1 MGKYSCEKC
10 AKTFSQKSHY
20 DKHLTRKNPCE
31 IQTDKIKALI
41 DKAVEEKLIELN
53 KKLISNNTE
62 NNITIN
68 ITEQMDISKM
78 SKLELL
84 EKCKELGITKCSSK
98 NKSQL
103 IELIHSK
110 QKITDCGLKSEV
122 EINNIYQPQN
132 ISSNDIEDDEI
143 VDCEILNK
151 INKKEDH
158 ADLNNSENTIK
169 IVSLF
174 AGCGGLDFGF
184 HNNPKYKHVLVNDF
198 DKDAC
203 DTYEHNFGI
212 KPICCDVKTLTNIPD
227 FDLLMGGFPCQGFS
241 MANPYRTE
249 ADERNKL
256 YLEILR
262 ILNQKKPSYFILE
275 NVKGILNMGGYDTE
289 LDKKNKT
296 GRIVKNIVED
306 LKMCGYKVQYKLFE
320 LKKFNIPQKRERVI
334 FIGVRNDINFEI
346 NWPVGNNTELT
357 LKDAIGNL
365 PIDYINEIQHIGT
378 KHKCN
383 VNGFLGNR
391 ELKWDEPSPTITGRG
406 GGSGGPVIHN
416 HPSLKRRLT
425 IRECARIQTFP
436 DNFIFKGSVS
446 SMYKQIGNA
455 VPCNFSVYLSKI
467 FN

>member
-103 IELIHSK
+103 IELINGK
-110 QKITDCGLKSEV
+110 NKVGEEPKIILSNE
-122 EINNIYQPQN
+122 EIAPQN
-132 ISSNDIEDDEI
+132 TQIIEVDTKTLNVIDPFCGCGGMSKEI
-143 VDCEILNK
+143 RV
-151 INKKEDH
+151 
-158 ADLNNSENTIK
+158 A
-169 IVSLF
+169 SLF
-174 AGCGGLDFGF
+174 AGCGGLDYGF
-184 HNNPKYKHVLVNDF
+184 HKNTRYTHVFVNDF
-198 DKDAC
+198 DEEAC
-203 DTYEHNFGI
+203 KTYERNFKI
-212 KPICCDVKTLTNIPD
+212 KPTCGDIKEIKTIPD
-227 FDLLMGGFPCQGFS
+227 CDILIGGFPCQGFS
-241 MANPYRTE
+241 MANPYR
-249 ADERNKL
+249 DEKDKRNEL

-262 ILNQKKPSYFILE
+262 LLKLKQPRYFLLE
-275 NVKGILNMGGYDTE
+275 NVKGLLNMGGYDTNE
-289 LDKKNKT
+289 DKKKQT
-296 GRIVKNIVED
+296 GKVMKVILND
-306 LKMCGYKVQYKLFE
+306 LKNCGYNVQFKLF
-320 LKKFNIPQKRERVI
+320 NIKEYNVPQKRQRVI
-334 FIGVRNDINFEI
+334 IIGVRSDIHFTPK
-346 NWPVGNNTELT
+346 WPEPSKNILT
-357 LKDAIGNL
+357 LKDAIGDL
-365 PIDYINEIQHIGT
+365 PIEYKTDIQHIGT
-378 KHKCN
+378 KHKCA
-383 VNGFLGNR
+383 VTGYLGNR

-425 IRECARIQTFP
+425 VRECARIQTFP
-436 DNFIFKGSVS
+436 DSFEFVGSIS
-446 SMYKQIGNA
+446 SMYRQLGNA
-455 VPCNFSVYLSKI
+455 VPCKFAEFLSTI
-467 FN
+467 FETAP